1 MADPTVV
8 ELANQMAEE
17 CLAVQRETG
26 QERLFMEVA
35 AVLGASSQTMEEA
48 FVTAIRTGEA
58 PSQTPRELRNLQ
70 RIQDAIYQSA
80 STGREVRLDTE
91 MPL

>member
-1 MADPTVV
+1 MADQTVV
-8 ELANQMAEE
+8 DLANQLAEE

-48 FVTAIRTGEA
+48 FVTAIRT
-58 PSQTPRELRNLQ
+58 RL
-70 RIQDAIYQSA
+70 SA
-80 STGREVRLDTE
+80 GQGRDFIAKALAAHRAKES
-91 MPL
+91 

>member
-1 MADPTVV
+1 MADQTVV
-8 ELANQMAEE
+8 DLANRLAEE

-48 FVTAIRTGEA
+48 FVTAIRTPHRGVTL
-58 PSQTPRELRNLQ
+58 SPRRSPRTAQ
-70 RIQDAIYQSA
+70 KKAD
-80 STGREVRLDTE
+80 V
-91 MPL
+91 

>member
-48 FVTAIRTGEA
+48 FVTAIRT
-58 PSQTPRELRNLQ
+58 RL
-70 RIQDAIYQSA
+70 SA
-80 STGREVRLDTE
+80 AQGRDFIAKALAAHRAKES
-91 MPL
+91 

>member
-1 MADPTVV
+1 MADQTVV
-8 ELANQMAEE
+8 DLANQLAEE

-48 FVTAIRTGEA
+48 FVTAIRT
-58 PSQTPRELRNLQ
+58 RL
-70 RIQDAIYQSA
+70 SA
-80 STGREVRLDTE
+80 AQGCDFIAKALAAHRAKES
-91 MPL
+91 

>member
-1 MADPTVV
+1 MADQTVV
-8 ELANQMAEE
+8 DLANQLAEE

-48 FVTAIRTGEA
+48 FVTAIRT
-58 PSQTPRELRNLQ
+58 RL
-70 RIQDAIYQSA
+70 SA
-80 STGREVRLDTE
+80 RQGRDFIAKALAAHRAKES
-91 MPL
+91 

>member
-48 FVTAIRTGEA
+48 FVTAIRTRLA
-58 PSQTPRELRNLQ
+58 AAQ
-70 RIQDAIYQSA
+70 
-80 STGREVRLDTE
+80 GRDFMAKAHAAHRAKES
-91 MPL
+91 

>member
-1 MADPTVV
+1 MADQTVV
-8 ELANQMAEE
+8 DLANQLAEE

-48 FVTAIRTGEA
+48 FVTAIRT
-58 PSQTPRELRNLQ
+58 RL
-70 RIQDAIYQSA
+70 SA
-80 STGREVRLDTE
+80 AQGRDFIAKALAAHRTKES
-91 MPL
+91 

>member
-48 FVTAIRTGEA
+48 FVTAIRTRLA
-58 PSQTPRELRNLQ
+58 AAQ
-70 RIQDAIYQSA
+70 
-80 STGREVRLDTE
+80 GRDFMAKALAARRAKES
-91 MPL
+91 

>member
-48 FVTAIRTGEA
+48 FVTAIRTRLAAAQGRDFMAKALAA
-58 PSQTPRELRNLQ
+58 PRAKES
-70 RIQDAIYQSA
+70 
-80 STGREVRLDTE
+80 
-91 MPL
+91 